1 MESMSRMIIRKM
13 LRDPLVRLY
22 QAAGSEQEEY
32 YLEAIREL
40 FKLDAIGEGKHC
52 EAKACY
58 RYARQ

>member
-1 MESMSRMIIRKM
+1 MIIRKM
-13 LRDPLVRLY
+13 LRDPMVRLN